1 MNKKQHPF
9 AEVLHAIA
17 EGEEVQ
23 CQSYYD
29 DMWYTIDAHTILAEI
44 CSGREI
50 SPPARYRIKP
60 RTIRIGTFDVPTPC
74 DGSFDVGE
82 KYWCVDLTC
91 PDGFRKS
98 VWGDYSIDY
107 FRRVSGVIHKTQQ
120 AAVIHAKALLSFTK
134 QQDKEE

>member
-1 MNKKQHPF
+1 MDKKQHPF

-23 CQSYYD
+23 RQSCYD
-29 DMWYTIDAHTILAEI
+29 GMWYTFDAQSILAEI

-50 SPPARYRIKP
+50 FPPVRYRIKP
-60 RTIRIGTFDVPTPC
+60 RTIRIGTFDVPAPC
-74 DGSFDVGE
+74 DGSLGVGE

-98 VWGDYSIDY
+98 VWGGCGTDH
-107 FRRVSGVIHKTQQ
+107 FRRVSGVIHKTQE

-134 QQDKEE
+134 Q

>member
-50 SPPARYRIKP
+50 SP
-60 RTIRIGTFDVPTPC
+60 
-74 DGSFDVGE
+74 
-82 KYWCVDLTC
+82 TC
-91 PDGFRKS
+91 PIQNQTAHNPY
-98 VWGDYSIDY
+98 WYI
-107 FRRVSGVIHKTQQ
+107 
-120 AAVIHAKALLSFTK
+120 
-134 QQDKEE
+134 